1 MQSTDFIDTVMEV
14 MSMDNMTALVSA
26 FARAYHYRNNHT
38 WVFAD
43 PIAEKMLTNEEYT
56 AISQNMSQGIS
67 FFAPEFR
74 GTQEEALRYIADH
87 QLAPSVLARSAFC
100 ERAIENAVK
109 IGCGQVVLYAC
120 GYDTFSLRNQHMELK
135 IFELDRPEMTHDKQ
149 YRIRQTGLEPFCQV
163 EFIGCDLSLST
174 WRKKLINRGFDC
186 GKSSFGSLLGISYY
200 LSKEEWRRL
209 IGTIS
214 SFACEGSSIC
224 FDYPLAEGGA
234 ESQRNRELAAAA
246 GEPMKAKYSYDEMEA
261 LLSEE
266 GFLIY
271 EHMNAAE
278 AAEAFFR
285 EYNQKNAEHMMTA
298 PEGVGYCLAVKKQLT
313 H

>member
-1 MQSTDFIDTVMEV
+1 
-14 MSMDNMTALVSA
+14 MDNMTALVSA
-26 FARAYHYRNNHT
+26 FARAYHYINNDI

-43 PIAEKMLTNEEYT
+43 PFAEIILTDEEYS

-74 GTQEEALRYIADH
+74 GTPEEALRYIVDH

-100 ERAIENAVK
+100 EYAIENAVR

-120 GYDTFSLRNQHMELK
+120 GYDTFSLRNQHKELK
-135 IFELDRPEMTHDKQ
+135 IYELDRPEMIGDKQ
-149 YRIRQTGLEPFCQV
+149 NRIRQIGLGLSCPV
-163 EFIGCDLSLST
+163 EYIGCDLSLPSWKEALT
-174 WRKKLINRGFDC
+174 HRGFDS
-186 GKSSFGSLLGISYY
+186 GKPSFGSLLGISYY
-200 LSKEEWRRL
+200 LSEEEWGHL

-214 SFACEGSSIC
+214 SFACEGSAIC
-224 FDYPLAEGGA
+224 FDYPLAEDGA
-234 ESQRNRELAAAA
+234 ESQRNRALAAAA
-246 GEPMKAKYSYDEMEA
+246 GEPMKAKYSYGEMEA
-261 LLSEE
+261 LLSEA

-278 AAEAFFR
+278 ATEAFFR
-285 EYNQKNAEHMMTA
+285 EYNQKNAEHRMTA
-298 PEGVGYCLAVKKQLT
+298 PDGVGYCLAVKKQLV